1 MFDITNIIVGHEIP
15 EVIIEP
21 LQQQDLIKYAR
32 ASGDYNPIHLDKNFA
47 KNIGLDNVI
56 VHGMLI
62 MAHLGK
68 SIANS
73 MTIPYLKHFSV
84 QFSSITT
91 LGEKLICSGQ
101 VIKIEKDKEKKIISL
116 NLKVLNLSNE
126 VKILGRAIFST

>member
-1 MFDITNIIVGHEIP
+1 MFDITNIVVGYEIP
-15 EVIIEP
+15 EVVIEP
-21 LQQQDLIKYAR
+21 LQKQDLIKYAK
-32 ASGDYNPIHLDKNFA
+32 ASGDYNPIHLDRNFA
-47 KNIGLDNVI
+47 NNIGLDNVI

-116 NLKVLNLSNE
+116 NLKVLNLSND

>member
-21 LQQQDLIKYAR
+21 LQQQDLIKYAK

-47 KNIGLDNVI
+47 NNIGLDNVI

-73 MTIPYLKHFSV
+73 MTISYLKHFSV

-116 NLKVLNLSNE
+116 NLKVINLSND

>member
-1 MFDITNIIVGHEIP
+1 MFDLTNIIVGHEIP

-21 LQQQDLIKYAR
+21 LQQQDLIKYAK
-32 ASGDYNPIHLDKNFA
+32 ASGDFNPIHLDKNFA
-47 KNIGLDNVI
+47 INIGLDNVI

-116 NLKVLNLSNE
+116 NLKVINLSND